1 MLELILLI
9 LLLLFFNQEIFNNR
23 TNSQENF
30 MQGYINPYFET
41 EFNTSGPDNE
51 YYYDRSGRK
60 PTMYRTLPQLKDPLI
75 LKKQQKKEDH
85 TDCIVH
91 KLELYSGDL
100 YHE

>member
-51 YYYDRSGRK
+51 YYYDRKWSQTNYVSNFTTIKRPPYIK
-60 PTMYRTLPQLKDPLI
+60 KNNKKKKIILI
-75 LKKQQKKEDH
+75 A
-85 TDCIVH
+85 
-91 KLELYSGDL
+91 LYIN
-100 YHE
+100 